1 MANVLEQRGVFW
13 WFEEA
18 HGHTASPETAIPGA
32 LIISEEG
39 HIQLQLE
46 GSLWFENPTMSL
58 QWDDSRWLPHE
69 KRIAGRLGE
78 YDNPHVLLLDLVRTD
93 FSLADDKPGR
103 QSYEADLCFT
113 SDFPFPAD
121 FGPNSFHALR
131 LELTG
136 LEEWLQLDSIQVDR
150 DIQDGDLTEVKIS
163 YKNHEFVYETPIA
176 KTTIENLILGVPFFR
191 LSDRPLAEV
200 NIRQTNWL
208 VYTPA
213 KHNTLAELSAAFLQ
227 IEELVALLLGR
238 YFRLDWPYLVG
249 NNGEHEAWYR
259 LYSFR
264 GPQPEK
270 LPWSI
275 FLWTTFAALHDTF
288 GRLLTHW
295 QTNLEKYGASCE
307 LYIGSLRNPLPHPE
321 HEFVNLVWA
330 IESLHRC
337 WQREGEESASVVKG
351 KAKIQEVL
359 KRFAD
364 PGDKKLEQWLD
375 GKLRYA
381 YEPTLEERIVETF
394 NRLSLGID
402 SAQLRSFA
410 ARCAKRRNDISHEG
424 GPRPGEDAEGFRT
437 EIRELAEALR
447 YLFHALLLQ
456 EIGIASDVLQK
467 TMTQSALAERSI
479 LPSLRNVHIDM
490 PVLDSAH

>member
-1 MANVLEQRGVFW
+1 M
-13 WFEEA
+13 
-18 HGHTASPETAIPGA
+18 
-32 LIISEEG
+32 
-39 HIQLQLE
+39 
-46 GSLWFENPTMSL
+46 
-58 QWDDSRWLPHE
+58 
-69 KRIAGRLGE
+69 
-78 YDNPHVLLLDLVRTD
+78 
-93 FSLADDKPGR
+93 
-103 QSYEADLCFT
+103 
-113 SDFPFPAD
+113 
-121 FGPNSFHALR
+121 
-131 LELTG
+131 
-136 LEEWLQLDSIQVDR
+136 
-150 DIQDGDLTEVKIS
+150 
-163 YKNHEFVYETPIA
+163 
-176 KTTIENLILGVPFFR
+176 PFFR

-337 WQREGEESASVVKG
+337 WQREAEESASVVKG